1 VGFLSLARFGPAHAA
16 WAQAAT
22 YLLLAAVT
30 IRVGLKRT
38 HARFGA
44 LLVTLLPGLA
54 TTALTMIAAAAAET
68 VTSRTGLPSIGKF
81 ACDVGAGGVVWAFM
95 AGIVFRRRALSAILK
110 LKEQSSVP
118 AMT

>member
-1 VGFLSLARFGPAHAA
+1 
-16 WAQAAT
+16 
-22 YLLLAAVT
+22 VT